1 MRRFKNDIR
10 YNLNL
15 PENTDGEELLNIVK
29 NNQANPIVKEIIDE
43 YIENLCIG
51 ISNIVDILEPQ
62 AICIGGGF
70 SYYKEIFLEKFINE
84 FYNADYV
91 FYKENMPKI
100 VIAELGNDAGIIGS
114 ALYRYDKKS
123 YYNTTIITYYKELCR
138 CTSEII

>member
-1 MRRFKNDIR
+1 MIIQKNGEVCRCGSKGCFEIYGSMRRFKNDIR

-29 NNQANPIVKEIIDE
+29 NNRANPIVKEIIDE

-114 ALYRYDKKS
+114 ALYA
-123 YYNTTIITYYKELCR
+123 
-138 CTSEII
+138 

>member
-29 NNQANPIVKEIIDE
+29 NNQTNPIVKEIIDE

-114 ALYRYDKKS
+114 ALYA
-123 YYNTTIITYYKELCR
+123 
-138 CTSEII
+138 

>member
-1 MRRFKNDIR
+1 MVKFVDGSKGCFEIYGSMRRFKNDIR

-114 ALYRYDKKS
+114 ALYA
-123 YYNTTIITYYKELCR
+123 
-138 CTSEII
+138 